1 MPRLSKREWQL
12 VKAALG
18 CVISDAEPLEIDTDF
33 GNFAD
38 ECAVLLAKL
47 EGELR

>member
-12 VKAALG
+12 IMLALE
-18 CVISDAEPLEIDTDF
+18 CVISDAEPPGVDTDF
-33 GNFAD
+33 ANFAD

-47 EGELR
+47 RSERR